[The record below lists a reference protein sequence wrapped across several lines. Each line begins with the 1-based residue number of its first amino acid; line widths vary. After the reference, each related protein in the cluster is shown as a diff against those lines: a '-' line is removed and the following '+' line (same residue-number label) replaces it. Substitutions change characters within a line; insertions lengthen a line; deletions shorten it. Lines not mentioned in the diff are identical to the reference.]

1 MTPAEVLKQL
11 KELKE
16 EWRNQ
21 SFKYTPE
28 QQKQY
33 DRLIQLRRDRVK
45 YFYANDLVS
54 KGTPKKEDKSTPK
67 ETTP

>member
-28 QQKQY
+28 QQKEY
-33 DRLIQLRRDRVK
+33 DRLMKLRRERVK
-45 YFYANDLVS
+45 SFYADGKVS
-54 KGTPKKEDKSTPK
+54 KGGTSKQNVEVT
-67 ETTP
+67 

>member
-16 EWRNQ
+16 EWKNQ

-28 QQKQY
+28 QQKEY
-33 DRLIQLRRDRVK
+33 DRLIKLRRDRVK
-45 YFYANDLVS
+45 SFYKDDKVS
-54 KGTPKKEDKSTPK
+54 KGGSSKQNVEVT
-67 ETTP
+67 

>member
-21 SFKYTPE
+21 SFRYTPE
-28 QQKQY
+28 QQKEY
-33 DRLIQLRRDRVK
+33 DRLMKLRRERVK
-45 YFYANDLVS
+45 SFYADGKVS
-54 KGTPKKEDKSTPK
+54 KGGTSKQNVEVT
-67 ETTP
+67 

>member
-11 KELKE
+11 KELKK
-16 EWRNQ
+16 EWKNQ

-28 QQKQY
+28 QQKEY

-54 KGTPKKEDKSTPK
+54 KGTPKKVDKPIQK

>member
-1 MTPAEVLKQL
+1 MKPSEVLKQL
-11 KELKE
+11 NALKE
-16 EWRNQ
+16 DYRRQ
-21 SFKYTPE
+21 LFQYTPE
-28 QQKQY
+28 QQKEY

-54 KGTPKKEDKSTPK
+54 KGTPKKVDKPTQK